1 MPDVIHLLFPF
12 VSYQFSLI
20 VYIISLTNIISLIG
34 VIVKDPAYCGTAE
47 SPVILSGNFVF
58 VQIFR
63 DLADAPSVSSH
74 LENLPNKFCIFIRN
88 QISRLV
94 FLISQTAVQLPHGMT
109 LSIFLLNRHLSQP
122 SGIFAFCLGKC
133 RKKSQQQFPFLGQRM
148 DFLKF
153 KIYIN
158 PQFLQ
163 LPGGFQHSICV
174 AGKTGNGFGN
184 NLPKT
189 AFPGIFHHFA
199 KSGACL
205 FVSGNSKIIIYF
217 CQNVIWGFLHKF
229 LIMANL
235 IFQGILLMG
244 VKGGNAAV
252 YCGGNG

>member
-1 MPDVIHLLFPF
+1 MNIYVCVGSSCHLKG
-12 VSYQFSLI
+12 SYQ
-20 VYIISLTNIISLIG
+20 IIELMKKALEDNGLTDQVN
-34 VIVKDPAYCGTAE
+34 
-47 SPVILSGNFVF
+47 LS
-58 VQIFR
+58 
-63 DLADAPSVSSH
+63 A
-74 LENLPNKFCIFIRN
+74 
-88 QISRLV
+88 
-94 FLISQTAVQLPHGMT
+94 
-109 LSIFLLNRHLSQP
+109 
-122 SGIFAFCLGKC
+122 AFCLGKC

-158 PQFLQ
+158 SQFLQ
-163 LPGGFQHSICV
+163 LPGGFQYSICV
-174 AGKTGNGFGN
+174 ACKTSNGFRN

-189 AFPGIFHHFA
+189 AFPGIFQHFA
-199 KSGACL
+199 KSGADL
-205 FVSGNSKIIIYF
+205 FVAGNSKIIIYF